1 LELSDLGFFKKWLQS
16 NKNFTYSFNE
26 FFLFNKLCKFH
37 STHFIHFPNPT
48 TMNPLKNSAFA
59 NSCRTL
65 FVTAVILLFYACNF
79 LFAQETSSGNMKIY
93 PSFGIAAGFF
103 YPGDVNDY
111 IAASLAVAG
120 VTKQY
125 GTTDMFMNYEI
136 HGGVTFRLKRM
147 DFSGELAFAFAP
159 KWILVENGDNMNF
172 YFNRVS
178 PGVSAN
184 YYIPMK
190 SEKMDFFLGGGV
202 QYHFMKFEDFNASN
216 PGFCLRAGI
225 SMQFG
230 RFNMQPN
237 ISFLYAR
244 SEDNYMGDFGENTF
258 EMNYT
263 SGLIGII
270 MSFHPPIDR
279 N

>member
-1 LELSDLGFFKKWLQS
+1 MR
-16 NKNFTYSFNE
+16 
-26 FFLFNKLCKFH
+26 H
-37 STHFIHFPNPT
+37 
-48 TMNPLKNSAFA
+48 LKNSVFC
-59 NSCRTL
+59 NCYRSMLITSIIIL
-65 FVTAVILLFYACNF
+65 FPVGNMLL
-79 LFAQETSSGNMKIY
+79 AQETSEGNMKIY
-93 PSFGIAAGFF
+93 PSFGVAAGFF

-111 IAASLAVAG
+111 IAASMAIAG
-120 VTKQY
+120 VEKQY

-159 KWILVENGDNMNF
+159 KWILVENGENMNF

-178 PGVSAN
+178 PGISAN

-216 PGFCLRAGI
+216 PGFCLRAGV

-237 ISFLYAR
+237 VSFLYAK
-244 SEDNYMGDFGENTF
+244 SKDNFMGDFTENTF

-263 SGLIGII
+263 TGLIGII

>member
-1 LELSDLGFFKKWLQS
+1 METSDLVLLKKWLQS
-16 NKNFTYSFNE
+16 NKNFTYSFYE

-37 STHFIHFPNPT
+37 TIHLTHFTNPP
-48 TMNPLKNSAFA
+48 TMNHTKNSAFA
-59 NSCRTL
+59 NSCRII
-65 FVTAVILLFYACNF
+65 FVTSAILLFHAGSI
-79 LFAQETSSGNMKIY
+79 LLAQETTSGNMKIY

-111 IAASLAVAG
+111 IAASLDIAG

-136 HGGVTFRLKRM
+136 HGGVTFRLKKM
-147 DFSGELAFAFAP
+147 DFSGELAFAIAP
-159 KWILVENGDNMNF
+159 KWILVENGNNMNF

-178 PGVSAN
+178 PGISAN
-184 YYIPMK
+184 YYIPLK
-190 SEKMDFFLGGGV
+190 SDKIDFFLGGGV

-216 PGFCLRAGI
+216 PGFCLRAGV

-237 ISFLYAR
+237 ISFLYAK
-244 SEDNYMGDFGENTF
+244 SKDNFMGAFTENTF

>member
-1 LELSDLGFFKKWLQS
+1 METSDLAFFKKWLQS

-26 FFLFNKLCKFH
+26 FFLFNKICKFKT
-37 STHFIHFPNPT
+37 SHFTNPPA
-48 TMNPLKNSAFA
+48 MNPLRNSAFA
-59 NSCRTL
+59 HFCRIVFITS
-65 FVTAVILLFYACNF
+65 VILLFYACYI
-79 LFAQETSSGNMKIY
+79 LPAQETGSGNMKIY
-93 PSFGIAAGFF
+93 PSFGVAAGFF
-103 YPGDVNDY
+103 YPNDVNDF
-111 IAASLAVAG
+111 IAASLVVAG

-136 HGGVTFRLKRM
+136 HGGVTFRMKRM
-147 DFSGELAFAFAP
+147 DFSGELAFAFSP
-159 KWILVENGDNMNF
+159 KWIFVENGNNMNF

-178 PGVSAN
+178 PGISAN

-190 SEKMDFFLGGGV
+190 SEKMDFFLGGGI
-202 QYHFMKFEDFNASN
+202 QYHFMKFEGFKASN
-216 PGFCLRAGI
+216 PGFCLRAGVSI
-225 SMQFG
+225 QFG

-237 ISFLYAR
+237 VSFLYAK
-244 SEDNYMGDFGENTF
+244 SKDTYLGDFMEGSF

-270 MSFHPPIDR
+270 MSFHPPIER

>member
-1 LELSDLGFFKKWLQS
+1 
-16 NKNFTYSFNE
+16 
-26 FFLFNKLCKFH
+26 
-37 STHFIHFPNPT
+37 
-48 TMNPLKNSAFA
+48 
-59 NSCRTL
+59 
-65 FVTAVILLFYACNF
+65 
-79 LFAQETSSGNMKIY
+79 MKIY
-93 PSFGIAAGFF
+93 PSFGVAAGFF
-103 YPGDVNDY
+103 HPEDVNDY
-111 IAASLAVAG
+111 IAASLAIEG

-125 GTTDMFMNYEI
+125 GTTDMFANYEI
-136 HGGVTFRLKRM
+136 HGGVTFRLKSM

-159 KWILVENGDNMNF
+159 KWIIVENGDNINF

-202 QYHFMKFEDFNASN
+202 QYHFMKFEDFKSSN
-216 PGFCLRAGI
+216 PGFCLRAGV
-225 SMQFG
+225 SLQFG

-237 ISFLYAR
+237 ISFLYAK
-244 SEDNYMGDFGENTF
+244 SKDAIEGSQYDFV
-258 EMNYT
+258 MNYT

>member
-1 LELSDLGFFKKWLQS
+1 M
-16 NKNFTYSFNE
+16 
-26 FFLFNKLCKFH
+26 LF
-37 STHFIHFPNPT
+37 
-48 TMNPLKNSAFA
+48 
-59 NSCRTL
+59 
-65 FVTAVILLFYACNF
+65 LLFIFQIPPAMKSLKKPVFCGDKKLTLILSFVLLLPVCNL
-79 LFAQETSSGNMKIY
+79 LFAQEAGSGNLKIY
-93 PSFGIAAGFF
+93 PSFGFAAGFF
-103 YPGDVNDY
+103 HPGDVNDY
-111 IAASLAVAG
+111 IAASMALAG

-125 GTTDMFMNYEI
+125 GTTDFFINYEI
-136 HGGVTFRLKRM
+136 HGGVTFRLKKV

-159 KWILVENGDNMNF
+159 KWIIVENGNNMNF

-178 PGVSAN
+178 PGISAN

-190 SEKMDFFLGGGV
+190 SDKMEFLVGGGV
-202 QYHFMKFEDFNASN
+202 QYHFMKFEDMKASN
-216 PGFCLRAGI
+216 PGFCLRAGV

-237 ISFLYAR
+237 VSFLYAKA
-244 SEDNYMGDFGENTF
+244 EKNYVGDYTQQTF

-263 SGLIGII
+263 SGMIGII